1 MEPGT
6 YDKKYERIESDITG
20 TSTERKLACLN
31 CPLNQRNVR
40 RILIFHPARVPNVPA
55 GNPEP

>member
-20 TSTERKLACLN
+20 TSTERKSACLN
-31 CPLNQRNVR
+31 CPLSPRNVR
-40 RILIFHPARVPNVPA
+40 RTLIFHLAPVLNVPA
-55 GNPEP
+55 GSPEP